1 MAQTFLPGVTNR
13 NTGVSRR
20 EIQVFDPQAWQS
32 RLRRD
37 TWQVYFRGS
46 PVRKS
51 NSATR
56 VLLTLCTFQQHV
68 ESHLGK
74 NQTQP
79 KILRA
84 FLFSSQL
91 HFVNVTLHA
100 LFHGGHLVMRS
111 KRCAVQNQRM
121 QQGSKRVPCGCAGTS
136 RFSCWARKLPIW
148 KQEVTPGKK
157 MWELLAIGQAWIYPW
172 DKPAGIFK
180 FSSSPAPCAAE
191 LVWPK
196 QRVVTWLYTLSSKWR
211 TAGL

>member
-1 MAQTFLPGVTNR
+1 MAQTFPPGTTNC
-13 NTGVSRR
+13 NTGISRR

-37 TWQVYFRGS
+37 TWQVYYRVGS

-91 HFVNVTLHA
+91 HFVKLCYFA
-100 LFHGGHLVMRS
+100 CLFHGGHLVMRS

-121 QQGSKRVPCGCAGTS
+121 QQGSKKVPCSWPRDKLFLLLGEEIAHME
-136 RFSCWARKLPIW
+136 ARSDPG
-148 KQEVTPGKK
+148 QEN
-157 MWELLAIGQAWIYPW
+157 LR
-172 DKPAGIFK
+172 
-180 FSSSPAPCAAE
+180 AAC
-191 LVWPK
+191 P
-196 QRVVTWLYTLSSKWR
+196 
-211 TAGL
+211 

>member
-1 MAQTFLPGVTNR
+1 MSVNAVIAQTFLPGVTNR

-37 TWQVYFRGS
+37 TWQVYYRVGS
-46 PVRKS
+46 PVRTS

-91 HFVNVTLHA
+91 HFVKLCYFA
-100 LFHGGHLVMRS
+100 CLFHGGHLVMRS

-121 QQGSKRVPCGCAGTS
+121 QQGSKKVPCSWPRDKLFLLLGEEIAHME
-136 RFSCWARKLPIW
+136 ARSDPG
-148 KQEVTPGKK
+148 QEN
-157 MWELLAIGQAWIYPW
+157 LR
-172 DKPAGIFK
+172 
-180 FSSSPAPCAAE
+180 AAC
-191 LVWPK
+191 P
-196 QRVVTWLYTLSSKWR
+196 
-211 TAGL
+211 